1 MAPDTLIIL
10 TAHNEADR
18 IGATLRALASAFP
31 DAPVWVADDGS
42 SDQTAAIASGLG
54 ATVVRSKDSIGKGGA
69 ATLAVRDALAR
80 FVADG
85 AFVAGTRDVAFV
97 NDASDDAL
105 VGDEHARLTL
115 APAANALAGI
125 VAVFCDGDLG
135 DSASLL
141 VSLADGVRKEHGD
154 LAVAVFRR
162 RVGGGL
168 GLVVAFARWAIRRSC
183 GLDLQAPLSGQR
195 ALRVSALGD
204 VLPFARGFGME
215 LGMTID
221 AARAGHRVVEVELDL
236 HHRATGRTLSGF
248 VHRAE
253 QLLDCLRAY
262 LARR

>member
-1 MAPDTLIIL
+1 MPPDTLIIL

-42 SDQTAAIASGLG
+42 SDQTAAIARRLG
-54 ATVVRSKDSIGKGGA
+54 ATVVRSERPIGKGGA
-69 ATLAVRDALAR
+69 ATLAARDALAR
-80 FVADG
+80 FAADAAVLAG
-85 AFVAGTRDVAFV
+85 ARDAAVV
-97 NDASDDAL
+97 SEMQDAAVL
-105 VGDEHARLTL
+105 ADEHAQPTR
-115 APAANALAGI
+115 ASAMDALAGA

-141 VSLADGVRKEHGD
+141 AALADAVRAEHGD

-168 GLVVAFARWAIRRSC
+168 GLVVAFARWAIRGCC

-195 ALRVSALGD
+195 ALRMSTLGD
-204 VLPFARGFGME
+204 VLPFAEGFGME
-215 LGMTID
+215 VGMTID
-221 AARAGHRVVEVELDL
+221 AARAGQRVAEIELDL
-236 HHRATGRTLSGF
+236 QHRATGRTLSGF
-248 VHRAE
+248 AHRAR

>member
-1 MAPDTLIIL
+1 MTVRENSRRRRSIMAPDTLIIV
-10 TAHNEADR
+10 TAHNEADL
-18 IGATLRALASAFP
+18 IGATLRALARAFP
-31 DAPVWVADDGS
+31 EAPVWVADDGS
-42 SDQTAAIASGLG
+42 SDQTAAIASRLG
-54 ATVVRSKDSIGKGGA
+54 ATVLSSKRSIGKGGA
-69 ATLAVRDALAR
+69 ATLAA
-80 FVADG
+80 
-85 AFVAGTRDVAFV
+85 RDV
-97 NDASDDAL
+97 L
-105 VGDEHARLTL
+105 VRC
-115 APAANALAGI
+115 AANAQAGA

-135 DSASLL
+135 DSAGLL
-141 VSLADGVRKEHGD
+141 VPLVDAVRKERGD
-154 LAVAVFRR
+154 LAVAVFSK

-168 GLVVAFARWAIRRSC
+168 GLAVAFARRAIRRSC

-248 VHRAE
+248 VHRAG

-262 LARR
+262 LVRR